1 MKKKVLWD
9 WNEELSN
16 EKIIELEKLWNIKF
30 PKEYREII
38 KAHHRASV
46 ELEIDGIRYIHCGI
60 DIPKW
65 HGGRAG
71 VRLLDYKGYA
81 GIETWSIVWSH
92 EAFKECL
99 PDPEKIFPF
108 ADDGGGNYY
117 FFDYRDDDKEPSIV
131 FIDHEESIEADELD
145 EDELEERTV
154 AEWLEF
160 NLYRVADSFSE
171 FLDKI
176 TPDED

>member
-1 MKKKVLWD
+1 MEKKVLWNWD
-9 WNEELSN
+9 EELSN

-30 PKEYREII
+30 PKEYVEII
-38 KAHHRASV
+38 KAHHGASV
-46 ELEIDGIRYIHCGI
+46 RMEIDGVLYIHCGI

-71 VRLLDYKGYA
+71 VRLADYEGCD
-81 GIETWSIVWSH
+81 GIETWEIVHSY

-99 PDPEKIFPF
+99 PEPEKIFPF
-108 ADDGGGNYY
+108 ADDGGGNHY
-117 FFDYRDDDKEPSIV
+117 FFDYRDNDTEPSIV
-131 FIDHEESIEADELD
+131 FLDHGESIIEDELD

-154 AEWLEF
+154 AEWQDLT
-160 NLYRVADSFSE
+160 LYKVADSFSE

-176 TPDED
+176 TPPID